1 MHHHQK
7 TPKESTFLEMDPGS
21 PYIPHRFPRSSCFS
35 SMEATSR
42 CTAWALQGIKRTTVW
57 APRNVAWQSTVS
69 MLSDEHVK
77 WQMPWEAPIGA
88 RCRRDLVGEISRWK
102 ERRKGTQ
109 KVGVCYVVDLFSLFL
124 LVCRC
129 CYLICWEL
137 FPSIVA
143 KQSQVQDDMFPFL
156 EGSDL
161 ASKQKRKFFSSWKRE
176 CNLWRFPSE
185 RDMVKKGTLQCP
197 ELLYGDPGW

>member
-1 MHHHQK
+1 M
-7 TPKESTFLEMDPGS
+7 ES
-21 PYIPHRFPRSSCFS
+21 PYIPHRFQQQLISSL
-35 SMEATSR
+35 EATSR
-42 CTAWALQGIKRTTVW
+42 CTAWALRGIKPTTAW

-69 MLSDEHVK
+69 MPSDEHVK

-109 KVGVCYVVDLFSLFL
+109 KVVVCGWFIFSFL

-137 FPSIVA
+137 FPNIVA
-143 KQSQVQDDMFPFL
+143 KQSQVQDDMLPFL

-176 CNLWRFPSE
+176 CNLRRFPSE
-185 RDMVKKGTLQCP
+185 RDMFKKGTLQCP